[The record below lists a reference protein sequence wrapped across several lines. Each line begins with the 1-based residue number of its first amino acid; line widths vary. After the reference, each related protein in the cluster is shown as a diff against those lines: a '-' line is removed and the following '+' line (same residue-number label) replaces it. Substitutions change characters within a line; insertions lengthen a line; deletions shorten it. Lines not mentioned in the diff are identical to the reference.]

1 MRVEQTD
8 PHELLALA
16 TAAAHG
22 AGRLLRE
29 RFEAGGEAHV
39 SSKSTPTDLVSEA
52 DLASQRE
59 IRALIGGRRPQ
70 DGFLAE
76 EEAADVVG
84 ASGLQ
89 WVVDP
94 LDGTINFL
102 FGIPIWC
109 VSIAVTDSLGT
120 LAGVVHDPL
129 AGETFTAVRGGPPQR
144 NGVAIRPSRERASS
158 LAEALVATGFAY
170 DSHVRA
176 AQADTM
182 AATIGAIRDIR
193 RCGAAALD
201 LAWTAAGRFDAFFE
215 RTVKPWDTA
224 AGALLCECAGLEVHE
239 LPERPGLPAGILAA
253 PPELA
258 GPLLELVG

>member
-1 MRVEQTD
+1 MEQID
-8 PHELLALA
+8 PYELLALA
-16 TAAAHG
+16 TAAAQS

-29 RFEAGGEAHV
+29 RFEAGGEAGV
-39 SSKSTPTDLVSEA
+39 ASKSTPTDLVSEA

-129 AGETFTAVRGGPPQR
+129 AGETFTAVRGGAPQR

-170 DSHVRA
+170 DSRVRA

-182 AATIGAIRDIR
+182 VATIGAIRDIR

-258 GPLLELVG
+258 GQLLELVG

>member
-1 MRVEQTD
+1 LEVAVEAARTAGT
-8 PHELLALA
+8 LLL
-16 TAAAHG
+16 
-22 AGRLLRE
+22 E
-29 RFEAGGEAHV
+29 RFSSGEQHGVA
-39 SSKSTPTDLVSEA
+39 SKSTPTDLVSEA
-52 DLASQRE
+52 DLDAERTIRE
-59 IRALIGGRRPQ
+59 MLARERPQ
-70 DGFLAE
+70 DGFLGE
-76 EEAADVVG
+76 EGGEQPGSSA
-84 ASGLQ
+84 LR

-129 AGETFTAVRGGPPQR
+129 AGETFTAVRGGAPQR

-170 DSHVRA
+170 DSRVRA

-182 AATIGAIRDIR
+182 VATIGAIRDIR

-258 GPLLELVG
+258 GQLLELVG

>member
-1 MRVEQTD
+1 VEETE

-16 TAAAHG
+16 TDAAQR

-29 RFEAGGEAHV
+29 RFEAGGEADV
-39 SSKSTPTDLVSEA
+39 SSKSTPTDLVSQA
-52 DLASQRE
+52 DLASQHAIRE
-59 IRALIGGRRPQ
+59 LIGSRRPA

-76 EEAADVVG
+76 EEGADVPG
-84 ASGLQ
+84 SSGLQ

-94 LDGTINFL
+94 LDGTVNFL
-102 FGIPIWC
+102 YGIPIWC
-109 VSIAVTDSLGT
+109 VSVAVRDAAGT

-129 AGETFTAVRGGPPQR
+129 GGETFSAVRGGRPRR
-144 NGVAIRPSRERASS
+144 NGSEIRPSRERAGS

-170 DSHVRA
+170 DSQVRA
-176 AQADTM
+176 AQAEVFARTL
-182 AATIGAIRDIR
+182 GRIRDSR

-215 RTVKPWDTA
+215 RNVKLWDTA

-239 LPERPGLPAGILAA
+239 LPAHPGLPAGILVA

-258 GPLLELVG
+258 GALLELVG